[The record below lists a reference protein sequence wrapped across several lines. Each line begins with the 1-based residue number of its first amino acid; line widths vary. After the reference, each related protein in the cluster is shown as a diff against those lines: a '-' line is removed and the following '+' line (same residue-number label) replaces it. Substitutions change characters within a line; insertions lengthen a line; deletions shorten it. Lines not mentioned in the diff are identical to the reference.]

1 MLTVLSLLI
10 IAGSFMLILLYSKL
24 LIITLVNTIRF
35 HEWRC
40 LPNGV
45 FYVLMILCWAFVM
58 YAHLHAVFGL

>member
-10 IAGSFMLILLYSKL
+10 IACSFILILLYFKL
-24 LIITLVNTIRF
+24 LIITVGCAIRF

-45 FYVLMILCWAFVM
+45 FYVLMILCWTFVM
-58 YAHLHAVFGL
+58 YAHLHAVFGR